1 MYPRED
7 ELATMEKLRVL
18 QEAGAIRYAE
28 VVGVAKGWQ
37 TFVQIGTGS
46 RWLTSSRG
54 QVPRVFKTLDAVLA
68 MYRQLGITRV
78 TVEQAG
84 FRD

>member
-1 MYPRED
+1 MHPRDD
-7 ELATMEKLRVL
+7 EMATMEKLRVL
-18 QEAGAIRYAE
+18 QDAGAIRYAE
-28 VVGVAKGWQ
+28 VVGVAQGWQ

-46 RWLTSSRG
+46 RWLTSARS

-68 MYRQLGITRV
+68 VYRQLGITRV
-78 TVEQAG
+78 VIEQAG